1 MPSAFVLLRIIGK
14 AVIKNAV
21 KGVVNIFSLGV
32 GGDIL
37 LEAWEQWQEAS
48 KGDQR
53 VADVQALAA
62 ASPVEVAAAAAEI
75 AQEEGS
81 SLSDDDRLTIAE
93 YLTQVPAMIHR
104 SQRRPSD
111 PEGKTVQPGATF
123 KKARRPGAST
133 SAAAAA
139 LPVGRP
145 AVAGRRLGIGRV
157 AWPGRFWRG
166 VEGTESTSPRHGAC
180 GAEIL
185 PGPGGERASAATRG
199 RDSRPSHAPRP
210 DRRDRNAATHLFER
224 GPAMSGI

>member
-1 MPSAFVLLRIIGK
+1 MPSAFVLLRSFGK

-21 KGVVNIFSLGV
+21 KGVVNISSSGV

-37 LEAWEQWQEAS
+37 LEAWKQWQEAS
-48 KGDQR
+48 KRQR

-111 PEGKTVQPGATF
+111 PEGKTVLEPGATF
-123 KKARRPGAST
+123 KKREDLAPLLRRSRR
-133 SAAAAA
+133 
-139 LPVGRP
+139 LPVGVRP
-145 AVAGRRLGIGRV
+145 LPGVDWELVELLGRGGFGEVWKAQNPQVQGMARC
-157 AWPGRFWRG
+157 
-166 VEGTESTSPRHGAC
+166 GTK
-180 GAEIL
+180 IL

-199 RDSRPSHAPRP
+199 RDSRPSHA
-210 DRRDRNAATHLFER
+210 RRSRSTE
-224 GPAMSGI
+224 S